1 LLQKAQDIH
10 LGSGDQNLTIHQKR
24 IKKSLWF
31 LSISRNAIIVFIS
44 AVVAYYFETAGP
56 SPFILSG
63 MLKQGL

>member
-10 LGSGDQNLTIHQKR
+10 VGSGDQNLTVREKR

-31 LSISRNAIIVFIS
+31 FSISRNAIIVFIS
-44 AVVAYYFETAGP
+44 AVLAYYFETAGP